1 VNQIPCA
8 HTCMTSSQRV
18 SAMTSQFW
26 VAEKIIPILSKTPN

>member
-18 SAMTSQFW
+18 STMTSQFW
-26 VAEKIIPILSKTPN
+26 VAEKNHSYFIQDP